1 MEQSEAAPLENGESL
16 EPVDTAS
23 ALSGTH
29 GMGHE
34 EAPIPAKA
42 EQPVV
47 ASIKDHF
54 SLLMPS
60 STVQFESNSSGARV
74 FELED
79 GQIVLEENKKNE
91 IIAKQMED
99 KTTGATLLRLTYT
112 VVTAFWTGFL
122 FVFSLQVL
130 LFLTLDLV
138 SLLQATVFRFEHLA
152 DTAALH

>member
-1 MEQSEAAPLENGESL
+1 MERTEAAPVEHESL
-16 EPVDTAS
+16 EPAETARAS
-23 ALSGTH
+23 SGTNDK
-29 GMGHE
+29 GHE
-34 EAPIPAKA
+34 KAPIPVKA
-42 EQPVV
+42 EKTLV
-47 ASIKDHF
+47 AGIKDHF

-60 STVQFESNSSGARV
+60 STVEFVSNSGAHV

-79 GQIVLEENKKNE
+79 GQIVLEEDKKHE

-138 SLLQATVFRFEHLA
+138 SLLQATVCSGSSIRL
-152 DTAALH
+152 TLSRT